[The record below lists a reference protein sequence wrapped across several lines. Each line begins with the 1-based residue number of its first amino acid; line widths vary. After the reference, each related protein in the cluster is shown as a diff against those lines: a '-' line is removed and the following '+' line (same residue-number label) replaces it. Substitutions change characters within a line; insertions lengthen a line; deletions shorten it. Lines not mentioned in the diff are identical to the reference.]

1 MSAKREGGPV
11 TATVVERLRL
21 HRLEVPLASPYKLA
35 FGPVTKFDTILVEA
49 QDSDGRIGLGE
60 ATLLTGYTD
69 ETVDGAWDLMQ
80 RVAAGFPGLEGVGF
94 DHCECHVASQCRT
107 PRWAIGRKP

>member
-1 MSAKREGGPV
+1 MSAI
-11 TATVVERLRL
+11 VVERLRL
-21 HRLEVPLASPYKLA
+21 HRLEVPLASPYKLS

-69 ETVDGAWDLMQ
+69 ETVAGAWELMQ
-80 RVAAGFPGLEGVGF
+80 GIAAGFPGPAPAQRAVPSP
-94 DHCECHVASQCRT
+94 D
-107 PRWAIGRKP
+107 K